1 MSSIAPAL
9 IDALGTRHEP
19 AARDARIVCLVPSIT
34 ELVCDLGLAHLLVA
48 RTGFCIHPR
57 EIVRRIPK
65 VGGTKDVN
73 LERVRALSPTHAV
86 VNIDE
91 NEKPTVDELA
101 KFVPNIVVTHPL
113 APADN
118 PALYRL
124 IGGIFG
130 AEEEAERLCRS
141 FQSSYSRLVEQCR
154 SVRRETVLYLIWKD
168 PWMTVSRETYIS
180 RMLASACWDTEP
192 AAAAARY
199 PKLELNGGIL
209 SRVDHVLLSSEPY
222 PFRRRHVDAL
232 SASHPSV
239 RLINGEMVSWY
250 GSRAVAGLAYL
261 RELRLRG

>member
-1 MSSIAPAL
+1 MSSASIVDAAGVAHRPA
-9 IDALGTRHEP
+9 DGEG
-19 AARDARIVCLVPSIT
+19 RIVSLVPSIT
-34 ELVCDLGLAHLLVA
+34 ELLVDLGLGESLVG

-124 IGGIFG
+124 I
-130 AEEEAERLCRS
+130 
-141 FQSSYSRLVEQCR
+141 
-154 SVRRETVLYLIWKD
+154 
-168 PWMTVSRETYIS
+168 
-180 RMLASACWDTEP
+180 
-192 AAAAARY
+192 
-199 PKLELNGGIL
+199 
-209 SRVDHVLLSSEPY
+209 
-222 PFRRRHVDAL
+222 
-232 SASHPSV
+232 
-239 RLINGEMVSWY
+239 
-250 GSRAVAGLAYL
+250 
-261 RELRLRG
+261 